1 MKLSLPVSIAAGLL
15 LSLAP
20 AFISATCF
28 ATRDVGSN
36 IQALKG
42 GALDRRSCFSKKKDD
57 DYEDDEDEG
66 YYRRYARSYNS
77 DGDYGYGKHDGYSKD
92 KYEYDGDDY

>member
-1 MKLSLPVSIAAGLL
+1 MCCL
-15 LSLAP
+15 
-20 AFISATCF
+20 ISG
-28 ATRDVGSN
+28 R
-36 IQALKG
+36 LKG

-57 DYEDDEDEG
+57 DYDDDDDDDDDDEDEG
-66 YYRRYARSYNS
+66 YYRRYARSIDY

>member
-1 MKLSLPVSIAAGLL
+1 LGCLVYG
-15 LSLAP
+15 
-20 AFISATCF
+20 
-28 ATRDVGSN
+28 R
-36 IQALKG
+36 LKG